1 MSNVIW
7 QKAASASCH
16 PWRRQMHSSAACS
29 GQAHLPVAA
38 GEQCTMNSCVDMS
51 QWAGICPLKC
61 VPSRGGCG
69 PSSSI
74 MVPSVH
80 MSQPP
85 NGISICSAVFFLSS
99 PVCPTHRHTDHAT
112 CDICSSSRIYA
123 LRAGD
128 AASARITAG
137 TGDSAPPPPRL
148 WTPM

>member
-1 MSNVIW
+1 VSNVIW

-85 NGISICSAVFFLSS
+85 NGISICSAVFFSAR
-99 PVCPTHRHTDHAT
+99 PYARHTDT
-112 CDICSSSRIYA
+112 PIM
-123 LRAGD
+123 LRATSVAV
-128 AASARITAG
+128 AASMHCLQTMRPVLELLRGRGIPP
-137 TGDSAPPPPRL
+137 PPPPRL